1 MTTPSLAHLPASS
14 STFRLRGKDRA
25 WTLRELIALGREL
38 APSLPDAAGS
48 ALEIPAQ
55 GPVQALIHIE
65 AALSRGIIPVPSTRA
80 RTPKVLAVPRD
91 IEGAALGLRT
101 SGSTGAPRL
110 PVFAWEAV
118 VRSSQRIAEYLALT
132 PQDEL
137 ALLQP
142 LDHGFGLVG
151 QLFSAIAAGAAVT
164 DCASP
169 YPDER
174 AEAVATCQASVVAA
188 VPHALL
194 QLADHLTEIDPEAAL
209 RLRSVGS
216 AGGRLAPALAR
227 RLALAFPE
235 AVIWNQ
241 YGCTEAGPRLT
252 AVPSSHIAFY
262 TGTVGRAIRG
272 VHLWIAD
279 PQSGELM
286 PAGRPGEICFAS
298 DTQMLGY
305 LGDPEA
311 TRRQRRS
318 LGRMGPP
325 HGYWTGDLGVLD
337 PDDRLHVLGRAD
349 DLVKVRGERV
359 SLEAVARGAEAVG
372 ARAAIALL
380 VEAELEA
387 ADGTLVLVYEADA
400 ELHPSALARA
410 LPSQMWPRRML
421 WVPHLPRLPSGKVDR
436 GAAESLAR
444 LALGTHRF
452 DS

>member
-1 MTTPSLAHLPASS
+1 MNTPSLAHLPAASR
-14 STFRLRGKDRA
+14 TFRLRGKDRA
-25 WTLRELIALGREL
+25 WTLPELIARGREL
-38 APSLPDAAGS
+38 APSLPDAANG
-48 ALEIPAQ
+48 ALEVPAQ

-65 AALSRGIIPVPSTRA
+65 AALARGLIPLPSTRA
-80 RTPKVLAVPRD
+80 RTPKVLAIPRD
-91 IEGAALGLRT
+91 LQGAALGLRT

-110 PVFAWEAV
+110 PVFAWDAV
-118 VRSSQRIAEYLALT
+118 VRSAQRIADYLGLV
-132 PQDEL
+132 PDDEV

-151 QLFSAIAAGAAVT
+151 QLLSAIAAGAAVT

-174 AEAVATCQASVVAA
+174 AEAVATSQASVVAA
-188 VPHALL
+188 VPHTLL
-194 QLADHLTEIDPEAAL
+194 QLADHLPEIDPAAAL

-227 RLALAFPE
+227 RLSLAFPE

-241 YGCTEAGPRLT
+241 YGCTEAGPRLA

-272 VHLWIAD
+272 VHLWIGASA
-279 PQSGELM
+279 SGEVM

-311 TRRQRRS
+311 TARQRRS
-318 LGRMGPP
+318 LGTA
-325 HGYWTGDLGVLD
+325 HGFWTGDLGVLD
-337 PDDRLHVLGRAD
+337 PEDRLHVLGRAD

-380 VEAELEA
+380 VEPEPEA
-387 ADGTLVLVYEADA
+387 ADGTLVLVYEADE

-410 LPSQMWPRRML
+410 LPTQMLPRRML
-421 WVPHLPRLPSGKVDR
+421 WVPQLPRLPSGKVDR
-436 GAAESLAR
+436 GAVESLAMV
-444 LALGTHRF
+444 ALGAERF
-452 DS
+452 GP